1 MWYSILQNT
10 SETVMGFGIVLF
22 YEQNK
27 TDTFRSYTTPRLGI
41 LKKCIQIC
49 VCFLKLLNELI
60 VTCTE

>member
-41 LKKCIQIC
+41 LKKNASRSVC
-49 VCFLKLLNELI
+49 VF
-60 VTCTE
+60 